1 MVNVLLKYD
10 SFCYD
15 RYMEL
20 VKTELLTTTAKLYE
34 RLYTRSIVIKVIV
47 FTAAFSALFLFVRST
62 NLLPDYKLEADRF
75 AIPALFGAGNLI
87 FSIISAF
94 IIQAQWTKWD
104 RLIDANRGEIN
115 MFRQLFILA
124 HHFPKAEMN
133 EIRYHIYSYLKTYV
147 EVSDTRNY
155 KVLAT
160 RSKEVDDALVKI
172 EDSVFNASKKYP
184 DIGQMV
190 FSYLTRAM
198 EYREK
203 KIQYTN
209 QRLPKGIKI
218 YVNLATYSVIVGSLF
233 VPFNYLGYN
242 YYFTIV
248 LALLAFGV
256 MIIIEDFDH
265 PYRPGS
271 FVLSVRLYQILMD
284 EIETKLEQRGFDV
297 EKADRK
303 EDPLVI

>member
-1 MVNVLLKYD
+1 
-10 SFCYD
+10 
-15 RYMEL
+15 MEL
-20 VKTELLTTTAKLYE
+20 VKSELLSTTAKLYE
-34 RLYTRSIVIKVIV
+34 RLYIRSIVIKVLL
-47 FTAAFSALFLFVRST
+47 FTIGFSALFYFVRT
-62 NLLPDYKLEADRF
+62 ANILPDYKLEADRF

-115 MFRQLFILA
+115 MLRQLFILA
-124 HHFPKAEMN
+124 HHFPKTEMN
-133 EIRYHIYSYLKTYV
+133 EIRYHIYNYLKTYI
-147 EVSDTRNY
+147 DTSETSNY
-155 KVLAT
+155 KILTT
-160 RSKEVDDALVKI
+160 RSKDVDNALIKI

-209 QRLPKGIKI
+209 QRLPRGIKI

-271 FVLSVRLYQILMD
+271 FVLTVRVYKILMD
-284 EIETKLEQRGFDV
+284 EIEAKLEQRGFDI
-297 EKADRK
+297 EKAEKK
-303 EDPLVI
+303 ETSTII

>member
-1 MVNVLLKYD
+1 
-10 SFCYD
+10 
-15 RYMEL
+15 MEL
-20 VKTELLTTTAKLYE
+20 VKTELLATTGKLYE
-34 RLYTRSIVIKVIV
+34 RLYIRSIVIKVLL
-47 FTAAFSALFLFVRST
+47 FTIIFSAVFFYVRTS

-115 MFRQLFILA
+115 MLRQLFILA

-133 EIRYHIYSYLKTYV
+133 EIRFHIYSYLKTYIDA
-147 EVSDTRNY
+147 SDTKSDRML
-155 KVLAT
+155 VT
-160 RSKEVDDALVKI
+160 RSKEVDNALIKI

-184 DIGQMV
+184 DVGQMV
-190 FSYLTRAM
+190 FNYLTRAM

-209 QRLPKGIKI
+209 QRLPRGIKI
-218 YVNLATYSVIVGSLF
+218 YVNLATYSVVVGSLF

-248 LALLAFGV
+248 LALLAYGV
-256 MIIIEDFDH
+256 LIIIEDFDH

-271 FVLSVRLYQILMD
+271 FVLTVRLYKVLMD
-284 EIETKLEQRGFDV
+284 EIGSKLEQRGFDI
-297 EKADRK
+297 EKAEEK
-303 EDPLVI
+303 ETDKIV